1 MSIID
6 FLSKNQTKSLASA
19 IEQTVQQKQFQALA
33 ARNYAGEHA
42 QLAASV
48 NALIENV
55 RQGMLKNSAL
65 DAVETNIMVA
75 DRDYNIV
82 YANNSLLNMLLTAES
97 DIKKDLPNFQAHN
110 VVGSNVDVF
119 HKKPAMQRG
128 MLDKLTSPHRTRLL
142 IGGRTFTLLVTPVF
156 ERELRVGTVVEWK
169 DMSEQLHR
177 EQQQKELLQSATDNM
192 RVVSALEAVES
203 NIMVADADYNIVY
216 VNKSLMD
223 MLQFAEADIRKDLV
237 KFSANTVVGTNIDV
251 FHKNPAHQR
260 NMLDRMQA
268 PHKTKLLIGGRTFTL
283 LVTPVFDQQI
293 RIGTVVEWQDMTDQL
308 QRVEQEKAAVIKEQ
322 KIAEENLRVRTALD
336 ASTANIMLADDNL
349 NIIYVNRSMANTLK
363 RIESAIQTTIPVF
376 SAASVVGT
384 NIDVFHKNPSHQRK
398 MLSALEQP
406 YTAILRF
413 AEYTLELIITP
424 VFNQD
429 NQRTA
434 TIVEWKDITAQ
445 LKYDEQML
453 EIFGNAF
460 IAIQQGLFNQRIET
474 QLLEGVVREIA
485 IKYNEAV
492 SVLDAAVSDN
502 ANVLK
507 AVSEGRLEVMPK
519 VECAGLL
526 DELAQSTATVANT
539 VKLVV
544 NSVLE
549 MVSDAQ
555 QGNLSS
561 RADSSQYSNSFEVL
575 IESMNQ
581 LLEATER
588 PIKETA
594 EVMNSLR
601 DGNLNILIEGD
612 YQGTYGELKT
622 SVNGTIESLRQVI
635 SDVRSNSESLA
646 QASSEVSATAQSLAQ
661 GASEQAASVEET
673 SAAVEQMTA
682 SIAQNAENAKVT
694 DSMSAKAAAEAREGG
709 VAVENTVQAMKE
721 IASKIGII
729 DDIAYQTNLLA
740 LNAAIEAARAGEH
753 GKGFAVV
760 AAEVRKLAERSQVAA
775 QEISTLASGSV
786 QKAERAGSLLNEI
799 VPAIG
804 KTSDLVQEIA
814 AASDEQ
820 SAGVGQINES
830 MAQVTQATQQSA
842 SASEE
847 LAATAEEMS
856 GQAETLMQLVSYF
869 NIDDETQSQTSYVK
883 ASAQTSKPIQQSVK
897 AVTAPTTAKQTV
909 LGKKVDKSQFGA
921 F

>member
-6 FLSKNQTKSLASA
+6 FLSKNQTKSLATA
-19 IEQTVQQKQFQALA
+19 LEKTVQERQYQYIA
-33 ARNYAGEHA
+33 ANSFAGEHA
-42 QLAASV
+42 QVAESV
-48 NALIENV
+48 NVLIENV

-75 DRDYNIV
+75 DKDYNIV
-82 YANNSLLNMLLTAES
+82 YANNSLINMLITAET
-97 DIKKDLPNFQAHN
+97 DIKKDLPNFNTHS
-110 VVGSNVDVF
+110 VVGSNIDVF

-128 MLDKLTSPHRTRLL
+128 MLDKLTAPHRTRLL

-156 ERELRVGTVVEWK
+156 NRDQRVGTVVEWK

-216 VNKSLMD
+216 VNKSLME
-223 MLQFAEADIRKDLV
+223 MLQLAEADIKKDLGN
-237 KFSANTVVGTNIDV
+237 FSANTVVGTNIDV

-293 RIGTVVEWQDMTDQL
+293 RIGTVVEWQDMTAQL
-308 QRVEQEKAAVIKEQ
+308 LREEQEKAAVIKEQ
-322 KIAEENLRVRTALD
+322 IIAEENLRVRTALD
-336 ASTANIMLADDNL
+336 ASTANIMLADDDL
-349 NIIYVNRSMANTLK
+349 NIIYVNRSMATTLR
-363 RIESAIQTTIPVF
+363 RIESAIQSSIPAF
-376 SAASVVGT
+376 SAANVVGT
-384 NIDVFHKNPSHQRK
+384 NIDVFHKNPAHQRN
-398 MLSALEQP
+398 MLSALQQP
-406 YTAILRF
+406 HTANLRF
-413 AEYTLELIITP
+413 ADYTLELIITP
-424 VFNQD
+424 VFNVEK
-429 NQRTA
+429 QRTA
-434 TIVEWKDITAQ
+434 TIVEWKDITVQ
-445 LKYDEQML
+445 LKNDQQML
-453 EIFGNAF
+453 EVFGEAF
-460 IAIQQGLFNQRIET
+460 SAIREGVFNERIET
-474 QLLEGVVREIA
+474 QNLSGVVGQIA
-485 IKYNEAV
+485 AKYNEAV
-492 SVLDAAVSDN
+492 AVLDAAVADN

-507 AVSEGRLEVMPK
+507 AVSEGRLDVVPQ

-526 DELAQSTATVANT
+526 AELAQSTATVTKT
-539 VKLVV
+539 VNEVV
-544 NSVLE
+544 NVVLD
-549 MVSDAQ
+549 MVTDAQ
-555 QGNLSS
+555 QGNLAN
-561 RADSSQYSNSFEVL
+561 RADSSQYRNSFEVL

-594 EVMNSLR
+594 EVMNGLR
-601 DGNLNILIEGD
+601 EGDLNMLIEGD
-612 YQGTYGELKT
+612 YQGTYGELKA
-622 SVNGTIESLRQVI
+622 SVNGTIDSFRQVI

-709 VAVENTVQAMKE
+709 VAVENTVQAMKD

-786 QKAERAGSLLNEI
+786 QKAERAGALLSEI

-869 NIDDETQSQTSYVK
+869 KIDDESQAPATNPRASHVVQKTKQNTAQVATKSTSNK
-883 ASAQTSKPIQQSVK
+883 Q
-897 AVTAPTTAKQTV
+897 AVM
-909 LGKKVDKSQFGA
+909 GKKVDKSQFGS

>member
-1 MSIID
+1 
-6 FLSKNQTKSLASA
+6 
-19 IEQTVQQKQFQALA
+19 
-33 ARNYAGEHA
+33 
-42 QLAASV
+42 
-48 NALIENV
+48 
-55 RQGMLKNSAL
+55 
-65 DAVETNIMVA
+65 
-75 DRDYNIV
+75 
-82 YANNSLLNMLLTAES
+82 
-97 DIKKDLPNFQAHN
+97 
-110 VVGSNVDVF
+110 
-119 HKKPAMQRG
+119 
-128 MLDKLTSPHRTRLL
+128 
-142 IGGRTFTLLVTPVF
+142 
-156 ERELRVGTVVEWK
+156 
-169 DMSEQLHR
+169 
-177 EQQQKELLQSATDNM
+177 
-192 RVVSALEAVES
+192 
-203 NIMVADADYNIVY
+203 
-216 VNKSLMD
+216 
-223 MLQFAEADIRKDLV
+223 
-237 KFSANTVVGTNIDV
+237 
-251 FHKNPAHQR
+251 
-260 NMLDRMQA
+260 
-268 PHKTKLLIGGRTFTL
+268 
-283 LVTPVFDQQI
+283 
-293 RIGTVVEWQDMTDQL
+293 
-308 QRVEQEKAAVIKEQ
+308 
-322 KIAEENLRVRTALD
+322 
-336 ASTANIMLADDNL
+336 
-349 NIIYVNRSMANTLK
+349 

-492 SVLDAAVSDN
+492 SVLDSAVSDN
-502 ANVLK
+502 ASVLK

-549 MVSDAQ
+549 MVTDAQ

-561 RADSSQYSNSFEVL
+561 RADSGQYSNSFEVL

-601 DGNLNILIEGD
+601 DGNLNIMIEGD

>member
-6 FLSKNQTKSLASA
+6 FLSKNQTKSLATA
-19 IEQTVQQKQFQALA
+19 LEKTVQERRYQYLA
-33 ARNYAGEHA
+33 ADSFAGEHA
-42 QLAASV
+42 QLAETV
-48 NALIENV
+48 NNLIENV

-75 DRDYNIV
+75 D
-82 YANNSLLNMLLTAES
+82 
-97 DIKKDLPNFQAHN
+97 K
-110 VVGSNVDVF
+110 
-119 HKKPAMQRG
+119 
-128 MLDKLTSPHRTRLL
+128 
-142 IGGRTFTLLVTPVF
+142 
-156 ERELRVGTVVEWK
+156 
-169 DMSEQLHR
+169 
-177 EQQQKELLQSATDNM
+177 
-192 RVVSALEAVES
+192 
-203 NIMVADADYNIVY
+203 DYNIVY
-216 VNKSLMD
+216 VNNSLANMLEVAQPDIKRDLPNFDAKQVVGSNIDVFHKKPSMQRTMLDKLVEPHRTRLFIGGRTFMLLVTPVFAAGVRTGTVVEWQDLTELLKREEQEKLAAIQEKKSLEENLRIRTALD
-223 MLQFAEADIRKDLV
+223 ASTANIMLADDDLNIIYV
-237 KFSANTVVGTNIDV
+237 NRSMASTLKRIESAIQMSIPAFSAANVVGTNIDV

-260 NMLDRMQA
+260 NMLSTLQQ
-268 PHKTKLLIGGRTFTL
+268 PH
-283 LVTPVFDQQI
+283 
-293 RIGTVVEWQDMTDQL
+293 
-308 QRVEQEKAAVIKEQ
+308 
-322 KIAEENLRVRTALD
+322 TA
-336 ASTANIMLADDNL
+336 T
-349 NIIYVNRSMANTLK
+349 
-363 RIESAIQTTIPVF
+363 
-376 SAASVVGT
+376 
-384 NIDVFHKNPSHQRK
+384 
-398 MLSALEQP
+398 
-406 YTAILRF
+406 LRF
-413 AEYTLELIITP
+413 ADFTLELIITP
-424 VFNQD
+424 VFNLEK
-429 NQRTA
+429 QRTA
-434 TIVEWKDITAQ
+434 TIVEWKDITLQ
-445 LKYDEQML
+445 LQKDQQML
-453 EIFGNAF
+453 ELFGNAF
-460 IAIQQGLFNQRIET
+460 MAIQQGEFNQRINSEN
-474 QLLEGVVREIA
+474 LKGALAEIA
-485 IKYNEAV
+485 DKYNTAV
-492 SVLDAAVSDN
+492 AVLDAAINDN
-502 ANVLK
+502 AIVLQ
-507 AVSEGRLEVMPK
+507 AVSEGRLDVAPK
-519 VECAGLL
+519 VECQGLL
-526 DELAQSTATVANT
+526 AQLAQSTATVSKT
-539 VKLVV
+539 VNQVV
-544 NSVLE
+544 NAVLE
-549 MVSDAQ
+549 MVTDAQ
-555 QGNLSS
+555 QGNLSN
-561 RADSSQYSNSFEVL
+561 RADSSQYRNSFEVL

-594 EVMNSLR
+594 EVMNGLR
-601 DGNLNILIEGD
+601 EGDLNILIEGD
-612 YQGTYGELKT
+612 YQGTYGELKA

-646 QASSEVSATAQSLAQ
+646 QASAEVSATAQSLAQ

-709 VAVENTVQAMKE
+709 VAVENTVLAMKE

-786 QKAERAGSLLNEI
+786 QKAERAGALLSEI

-869 NIDDETQSQTSYVK
+869 KVDDEEKTPTSYLKASNAGQKPKLTQS
-883 ASAQTSKPIQQSVK
+883 
-897 AVTAPTTAKQTV
+897 AVIDKHSTTKQKV
-909 LGKKVDKSQFGA
+909 MGKKVDKSQFGS

>member
-6 FLSKNQTKSLASA
+6 FLSKNQTKSLATA
-19 IEQTVQQKQFQALA
+19 LEKTVHERQYQCIA
-33 ARNYAGEHA
+33 AQSFAGEHA
-42 QLAASV
+42 QVAESV
-48 NALIENV
+48 NILIENV

-82 YANNSLLNMLLTAES
+82 YVNHSLALMLQSAEQ
-97 DIKKDLPNFQAHN
+97 DIKKDLPKFSAIE
-110 VVGSNVDVF
+110 VVGSNIDVF
-119 HKKPAMQRG
+119 HKKPSMQRA
-128 MLDKLTSPHRTRLL
+128 MLDQLTEPHRTRLL
-142 IGGRTFTLLVTPVF
+142 IGGRTFMLLVTPVF
-156 ERELRVGTVVEWK
+156 EA
-169 DMSEQLHR
+169 EQR
-177 EQQQKELLQSATDNM
+177 A
-192 RVVSALEAVES
+192 
-203 NIMVADADYNIVY
+203 
-216 VNKSLMD
+216 
-223 MLQFAEADIRKDLV
+223 
-237 KFSANTVVGTNIDV
+237 
-251 FHKNPAHQR
+251 
-260 NMLDRMQA
+260 
-268 PHKTKLLIGGRTFTL
+268 
-283 LVTPVFDQQI
+283 
-293 RIGTVVEWQDMTDQL
+293 GTVVEWQDMTEQL
-308 QRVEQEKAAVIKEQ
+308 KREEQDKQVAIQQ
-322 KIAEENLRVRTALD
+322 KQAFEENLRIRNALD
-336 ASTANIMLADDNL
+336 ASTANIMLADDAL
-349 NIIYVNRSMANTLK
+349 NIIYVNRSMAATLQ
-363 RIESAIQTTIPVF
+363 RVESAIQSSIPAF
-376 SAASVVGT
+376 SAANVVGT
-384 NIDVFHKNPSHQRK
+384 NIDAFHKNPMHQRQ
-398 MLSALEQP
+398 MLTTLKTPHKA
-406 YTAILRF
+406 ALRF

-424 VFNQD
+424 VFNLE

-445 LKYDEQML
+445 LKNDQQML
-453 EIFGNAF
+453 ELFGNAF
-460 IAIQQGLFNQRIET
+460 MAIQQGEFNQRINT
-474 QLLEGVVREIA
+474 DNLKGALAEIA
-485 IKYNEAV
+485 DKYNTAV
-492 SVLDAAVSDN
+492 TVLDAAINDN
-502 ANVLK
+502 ALVLK
-507 AVSEGRLEVMPK
+507 AVSDGRLDVAPK

-526 DELAQSTATVANT
+526 AELAQSTATVTKT
-539 VKLVV
+539 VNQVV
-544 NSVLE
+544 SAVLE
-549 MVSDAQ
+549 MVTDAQ
-555 QGNLSS
+555 QGNLAN
-561 RADSSQYSNSFEVL
+561 RADSSQYRNSFEVL

-594 EVMNSLR
+594 EVMNGLR
-601 DGNLNILIEGD
+601 EGDLNILIEGD
-612 YQGTYGELKT
+612 YQGTYGELKA

-635 SDVRSNSESLA
+635 ADVRSNSESLA

-673 SAAVEQMTA
+673 SAAVEEMTA

-709 VAVENTVQAMKE
+709 VAVENTVQAMKD

-786 QKAERAGSLLNEI
+786 QKAERAGSLLSEI

-869 NIDDETQSQTSYVK
+869 KIDDESQTPTNYVK
-883 ASAQTSKPIQQSVK
+883 NTNTVQKSRQDTAKPIIK
-897 AVTAPTTAKQTV
+897 PTTTKMV
-909 LGKKVDKSQFGA
+909 MGKKVDKSQFGS

>member
-6 FLSKNQTKSLASA
+6 FLGKNQTKSLATVLEKTVH
-19 IEQTVQQKQFQALA
+19 EQPYQYIATDAFV
-33 ARNYAGEHA
+33 GEHA
-42 QLAASV
+42 AVAESV
-48 NALIENV
+48 NRLIDNA

-82 YANNSLLNMLLTAES
+82 YVNNSLNNMLLVAEQ
-97 DIKKDLPNFQAHN
+97 DIQKDLPNFNAN
-110 VVGSNVDVF
+110 SVVGSNIDVF
-119 HKKPAMQRG
+119 HKKPSMQRA
-128 MLDKLTSPHRTRLL
+128 MLDKLTTAHRTRLL
-142 IGGRTFTLLVTPVF
+142 IGGRTFMLLVTPVF
-156 ERELRVGTVVEWK
+156 E
-169 DMSEQLHR
+169 
-177 EQQQKELLQSATDNM
+177 QQ
-192 RVVSALEAVES
+192 R
-203 NIMVADADYNIVY
+203 
-216 VNKSLMD
+216 
-223 MLQFAEADIRKDLV
+223 
-237 KFSANTVVGTNIDV
+237 
-251 FHKNPAHQR
+251 
-260 NMLDRMQA
+260 
-268 PHKTKLLIGGRTFTL
+268 RT
-283 LVTPVFDQQI
+283 
-293 RIGTVVEWQDMTDQL
+293 GTVVEWQDMTELLRREEQDRQ
-308 QRVEQEKAAVIKEQ
+308 VAIQEKKSL
-322 KIAEENLRVRTALD
+322 EENLRIRNALD
-336 ASTANIMLADDNL
+336 ASTANIMLADDEL
-349 NIIYVNRSMANTLK
+349 NIIYVNRSMAATL
-363 RIESAIQTTIPVF
+363 RHIETAIQQSIPAF

-384 NIDVFHKNPSHQRK
+384 NIDVFHKAPAHQRK
-398 MLSALEQP
+398 MLSALQEP
-406 YTAILRF
+406 HTAVLRF
-413 AEYTLELIITP
+413 SEYTLELIITP
-424 VFNQD
+424 VFNLE

-434 TIVEWKDITAQ
+434 TIVEWKDITVQ
-445 LKYDEQML
+445 LKNDQQML
-453 EIFGNAF
+453 ALFGSAF
-460 IAIQQGLFNQRIET
+460 NAIQQGEFKQRIET
-474 QLLEGVVREIA
+474 HNLTGVINEIA
-485 IKYNEAV
+485 TKYNEAV
-492 SVLDAAVSDN
+492 TILDAAISDN
-502 ANVLK
+502 AKVLQ
-507 AVSEGRLEVMPK
+507 AVSEGRLDVAPQVK
-519 VECAGLL
+519 CAGLL
-526 DELAQSTATVANT
+526 AELAQSTATVTKT
-539 VKLVV
+539 VNRVV
-544 NSVLE
+544 SAVLG
-549 MVSDAQ
+549 MVTDAQ
-555 QGNLSS
+555 QGNLSN
-561 RADSSQYSNSFEVL
+561 RADSSQYLNSFEVL

-594 EVMNSLR
+594 DVMNGLR
-601 DGNLNILIEGD
+601 EGDLNILVEGD
-612 YQGTYGELKT
+612 YQGTYGELKN
-622 SVNGTIESLRQVI
+622 SVNGTIESFRQVI

-694 DSMSAKAAAEAREGG
+694 DSMSAKAAQEAREGG
-709 VAVENTVQAMKE
+709 VAVENTVQAMKD

-786 QKAERAGSLLNEI
+786 QKAERAGSLLKEI

-830 MAQVTQATQQSA
+830 MSQVTQATQQSA

-869 NIDDETQSQTSYVK
+869 KIDNDNTVSSPLVKTVTQ
-883 ASAQTSKPIQQSVK
+883 AQKSRPSLSVG
-897 AVTAPTTAKQTV
+897 APKVSSGKSLV
-909 LGKKVDKSQFGA
+909 LGKKVDKSQFGS